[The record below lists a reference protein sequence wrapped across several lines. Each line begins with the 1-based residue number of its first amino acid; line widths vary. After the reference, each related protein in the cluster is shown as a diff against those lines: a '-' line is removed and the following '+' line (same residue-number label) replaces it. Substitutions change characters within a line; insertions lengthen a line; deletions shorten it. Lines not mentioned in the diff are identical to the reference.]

1 MEDKNKLLPELATI
15 NLPERKLQRT
25 DEIVYWDRRIWKY
38 ENPDTG
44 ETSDTVD
51 KIRELLDDSE
61 ITKDQIIVT
70 QPVFTELP
78 VFDEF
83 KQYILE
89 GLGEG
94 KIPRAI
100 VIPQRTKA
108 ETYDGHTIRVNVS
121 SEDFIELGKKLDVPI
136 YQIDVGRIYPPSKE
150 VQRKREEEAKK
161 EYEPRYQKNIDI
173 VIKTE
178 SGKVICIDS
187 SPMLNIFFP
196 RGTFTEDER
205 LAALRKTFPEGQPFY
220 EPPDYFNKHY
230 ASKLK
235 EGRFRGLRLDA
246 GASKWK
252 GGTIQSLWFGILD
265 GKELTSTQT
274 AGNPSFQS
282 VREDGAAE
290 SHIFSQGDYDTVL
303 FMEEMGKAEVDEE
316 GNPINTTLRNFI
328 GNITE
333 EFIDS
338 QPEFLEEAKK
348 GLPKFLVHLL
358 GDEKVSSIC
367 VSRTVPMFV
376 PYEYQKGVQII
387 RPSGKSVSF
396 EPVSSSVNYWYRGRD
411 TSIGT
416 GSFYEQTSLELGQ
429 NETLLRSIADVPLGL
444 RLEFSRRR
452 IYPGGISPKKI
463 APEIEELRVI

>member
-1 MEDKNKLLPELATI
+1 MEDKNELLGELATI
-15 NLPERKLQRT
+15 KLPERELQKT
-25 DEIVYWDRRIWKY
+25 NEIVYWDRRIWNY
-38 ENPDTG
+38 RNPDTG
-44 ETSDTVD
+44 EASDTVD

-136 YQIDVGRIYPPSKE
+136 YQIDVGRIYPPSKKE

-187 SPMLNIFFP
+187 SSMLNIFFP

-235 EGRFRGLRLDA
+235 EGRFRGLRLNA

-252 GGTIQSLWFGILD
+252 GETIQSLWFGILD
-265 GKELTSTQT
+265 GKKLTSTQT

-282 VREDGAAE
+282 VREDGATE

-303 FMEEMGKAEVDEE
+303 FMEEMGKAEPSVTLSVILLKNLSIASLNFSRKQKKDCLNFWYTFWAMKRFRQFVFQELSRCLYLM
-316 GNPINTTLRNFI
+316 NTRKT
-328 GNITE
+328 
-333 EFIDS
+333 
-338 QPEFLEEAKK
+338 
-348 GLPKFLVHLL
+348 PKL
-358 GDEKVSSIC
+358 
-367 VSRTVPMFV
+367 FV
-376 PYEYQKGVQII
+376 RVEN
-387 RPSGKSVSF
+387 RSVSNLF
-396 EPVSSSVNYWYRGRD
+396 PHQSIIGIGVGTPVAEQVVF
-411 TSIGT
+411 TSKH
-416 GSFYEQTSLELGQ
+416 
-429 NETLLRSIADVPLGL
+429 P
-444 RLEFSRRR
+444 
-452 IYPGGISPKKI
+452 
-463 APEIEELRVI
+463 